1 MLLSS
6 EQRKLLV
13 QSTELY
19 NQSLHKA
26 EGYLASRGLSLEFAD
41 GECLGY
47 VEDPLPGQE
56 QFRGRLSIPYL
67 TRAGVVNLKFRS
79 IEPDW
84 ESQGDSSAR
93 DAERPRSGPKYLN
106 LAGFETNLY
115 MVESF
120 FAQSDFICVAEGEID
135 ALSLRSA
142 GLPAIGLP
150 GVKSWKPFYRRCFED
165 YPVIWV
171 FCDGDEPGRDLGN
184 FLSREIKA
192 RPIHMPDGEDVNSM
206 LVKHG
211 PEWLRERIEK

>member
-79 IEPDW
+79 IEPD
-84 ESQGDSSAR
+84 
-93 DAERPRSGPKYLN
+93 SGPKYLN

-115 MVESF
+115 HVESF
-120 FAQSDFICVAEGEID
+120 FGQHDFICVAEGELD
-135 ALSLRSA
+135 ALSLVSA
-142 GLPAIGLP
+142 GLPAIGVP

-165 YPVIWV
+165 YPVIYA
-171 FCDGDEPGRDLGN
+171 FADGDEPGRDFAN
-184 FLSREIKA
+184 FLAREIKA
-192 RPIHMPDGEDVNSM
+192 RPIYFPDGQDCNSM
-206 LVKHG
+206 LVLEG
-211 PEWLRERIEK
+211 PDYLRKRLDLRDS